1 MTFSHLY
8 VVGIELNVTVEELAV
23 NRLDEISSYTGLTTV
38 AVSNCIP
45 DVAVDRAVRICPFVP
60 TGTLDL
66 EDPLLERI
74 SPFALV
80 GLIPID
86 AIGIMTS

>member
-1 MTFSHLY
+1 LY
-8 VVGIELNVTVEELAV
+8 VVGIELNVTVVELAV
-23 NRLDEISSYTGLTTV
+23 SRLDAISSYTGVATD

-45 DVAVDRAVRICPFVP
+45 DVAVDRAVIICPFVP

-66 EDPLLERI
+66 DDPLLERI

-86 AIGIMTS
+86 DIGIMTS